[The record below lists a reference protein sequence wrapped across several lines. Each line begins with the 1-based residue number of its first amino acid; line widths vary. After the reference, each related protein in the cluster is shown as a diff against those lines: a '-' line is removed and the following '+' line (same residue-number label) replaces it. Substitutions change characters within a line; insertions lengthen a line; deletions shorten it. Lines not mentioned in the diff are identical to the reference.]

1 MEHESSQRREDRQGQ
16 GGREHGDRRM
26 DKAVEELRSIQPVT
40 GADLR
45 AARHADER
53 LFADSW
59 ASTDIISDRVLF
71 LIPALEGYP
80 WQGKRLPRFFP
91 RCRRERGWTRAGG
104 FFRGRV

>member
-1 MEHESSQRREDRQGQ
+1 
-16 GGREHGDRRM
+16 M
-26 DKAVEELRSIQPVT
+26 DKAVEETRSIQPVT

-71 LIPALEGYP
+71 LILALEGSP
-80 WQGKRLPRFFP
+80 WQGKRLLVSSLGAAESVAGHGRVVFFVAAYNALDRSSLALKSFEPFFP
-91 RCRRERGWTRAGG
+91 C
-104 FFRGRV
+104 

>member
-1 MEHESSQRREDRQGQ
+1 
-16 GGREHGDRRM
+16 M
-26 DKAVEELRSIQPVT
+26 DKAVEEPRSIQSVT
-40 GADLR
+40 RADLR

-71 LIPALEGYP
+71 LILAG
-80 WQGKRLPRFFP
+80 
-91 RCRRERGWTRAGG
+91 REKAPSLAAVERVLDTAGG

>member
-1 MEHESSQRREDRQGQ
+1 MRARRKGA
-16 GGREHGDRRM
+16 DRRM
-26 DKAVEELRSIQPVT
+26 DKAVEEPWSIQSVT
-40 GADLR
+40 RADLR

-71 LIPALEGYP
+71 LILAEGR
-80 WQGKRLPRFFP
+80 GKAPSLAAV
-91 RCRRERGWTRAGG
+91 ERVLDTAGG